1 MFKAIFGSKIE
12 KNIKKLS
19 SADSLVRR
27 DAAWDLA
34 YLACNNSTNQAAIRE
49 AHGIAPLVARVKD
62 ADAVTRQ
69 NAAGA
74 LWYLAMNN
82 PSTQAEIIDCGGLPK
97 LAELAITDENARK
110 TIEAC
115 QALQSARQQPVKA
128 SATASTSTLSPT
140 KDTSSNLSATS
151 SKDEEIASLR
161 RQLAEA
167 RLSAPNLAYAPTI
180 ASSALTIDY
189 SKKLG
194 EGGFG
199 VVYQAQWQTV
209 AVAAK
214 MLKITN
220 LSPKAL
226 ADFQEEAQR
235 HGLLRHPNIVMLFG
249 VCVEPGHYAMVM
261 EFMTSGSLNNLLHS
275 TQDIPWSLR
284 QSIAQNI
291 ASGLYYLHN
300 NRIIHRDLKSLN
312 VLLDEHKQ
320 AKLADFG
327 LSTIKLETQTRTT
340 TAQAKQAAGTVRWM
354 APELFKRGGASC
366 NEGTDIYALGW
377 VLWEIA
383 ARQVPFE
390 SDVHADND
398 LIKDWIKDGERDT
411 IPASTPP
418 QYAALLTKCW
428 QQRAEDRPADVK
440 QVVDELA
447 GMALTEA
454 ASLASGYQYF
464 ST

>member
-1 MFKAIFGSKIE
+1 
-12 KNIKKLS
+12 
-19 SADSLVRR
+19 
-27 DAAWDLA
+27 
-34 YLACNNSTNQAAIRE
+34 
-49 AHGIAPLVARVKD
+49 
-62 ADAVTRQ
+62 
-69 NAAGA
+69 
-74 LWYLAMNN
+74 
-82 PSTQAEIIDCGGLPK
+82 
-97 LAELAITDENARK
+97 
-110 TIEAC
+110 
-115 QALQSARQQPVKA
+115 
-128 SATASTSTLSPT
+128 
-140 KDTSSNLSATS
+140 
-151 SKDEEIASLR
+151 
-161 RQLAEA
+161 
-167 RLSAPNLAYAPTI
+167 
-180 ASSALTIDY
+180 
-189 SKKLG
+189 
-194 EGGFG
+194 
-199 VVYQAQWQTV
+199 
-209 AVAAK
+209 

-226 ADFQEEAQR
+226 TDFQEEAQR

-354 APELFKRGGASC
+354 APELFKRGASC

-398 LIKDWIKDGERDT
+398 LIKDWIKDGERDA

-428 QQRAEDRPADVK
+428 QQRAEDRPANVK

-464 ST
+464 SN